1 MNPKQNN
8 RGVYVLSCANN
19 KYYCGSTEYLTKGIY
34 SHCHGYLFRGMKRFT
49 AWTKLHPVQDIDYI
63 WHTNFVNSKRNN
75 RYETF
80 NGRPVSL
87 ERCFTLMAMENFGVN
102 NVRGYCWTKT
112 ESDLENYPQIKEMLT
127 TDKFTSMGM
136 LAMDFIE
143 KEPTLQIHEIAM
155 SDNSISSYFD
165 ECLKVYLT
173 YRNEL
178 TTNVSF
184 GMNR

>member
-1 MNPKQNN
+1 MQT
-8 RGVYVLSCANN
+8 S
-19 KYYCGSTEYLTKGIY
+19 I
-34 SHCHGYLFRGMKRFT
+34 
-49 AWTKLHPVQDIDYI
+49 I

-75 RYETF
+75 RHETF
-80 NGRPVSL
+80 NGRSASL
-87 ERCFTLMAMENFGVN
+87 ERCFTLMAMENFDN

-178 TTNVSF
+178 TL
-184 GMNR
+184 MLALA

>member
-1 MNPKQNN
+1 
-8 RGVYVLSCANN
+8 
-19 KYYCGSTEYLTKGIY
+19 
-34 SHCHGYLFRGMKRFT
+34 
-49 AWTKLHPVQDIDYI
+49 
-63 WHTNFVNSKRNN
+63 
-75 RYETF
+75 
-80 NGRPVSL
+80 
-87 ERCFTLMAMENFGVN
+87 MAMENFGVN

-112 ESDLENYPQIKEMLT
+112 ESDLNNYPQIKEMLT

-143 KEPTLQIHEIAM
+143 KEPTLQIHDIAM

>member
-1 MNPKQNN
+1 MNIAPTG
-8 RGVYVLSCANN
+8 RGVYVLRCDNN
-19 KYYCGSTEYLTKGIY
+19 KYYCGSTEYLAKRIY

-143 KEPTLQIHEIAM
+143 KEPTLQIHDIAM

>member
-1 MNPKQNN
+1 
-8 RGVYVLSCANN
+8 
-19 KYYCGSTEYLTKGIY
+19 
-34 SHCHGYLFRGMKRFT
+34 MKRFT

-75 RYETF
+75 RHETF

-112 ESDLENYPQIKEMLT
+112 ESDLNNYPQIKEMLT

>member
-1 MNPKQNN
+1 
-8 RGVYVLSCANN
+8 
-19 KYYCGSTEYLTKGIY
+19 
-34 SHCHGYLFRGMKRFT
+34 MKRFT

-75 RYETF
+75 RHETF

-155 SDNSISSYFD
+155 SDNSISSYSD
-165 ECLKVYLT
+165 ECLKVYLA